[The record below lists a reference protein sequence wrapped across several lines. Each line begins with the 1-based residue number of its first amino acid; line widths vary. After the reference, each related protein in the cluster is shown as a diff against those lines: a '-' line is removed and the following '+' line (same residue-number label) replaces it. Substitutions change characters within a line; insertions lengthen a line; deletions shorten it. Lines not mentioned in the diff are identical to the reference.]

1 MTISN
6 YDFIT
11 QNAVLILASIGR
23 DALAQKSDVISAS
36 SKSGDW
42 HKKIRRLELI
52 LFIIKAP
59 ILKDKRKRHLMIYE
73 VFGSINLYNV
83 YPAILIVEFEDTIY
97 RYTSK
102 LSLYFKKIIQGWS
115 LLFDKPIVWPVT
127 HLVLTMNQMLSGP
140 GKK

>member
-1 MTISN
+1 MWRFISKVN
-6 YDFIT
+6 SDIV
-11 QNAVLILASIGR
+11 ALSI
-23 DALAQKSDVISAS
+23 DSISVV
-36 SKSGDW
+36 GIW
-42 HKKIRRLELI
+42 YEKIRRLELI

-59 ILKDKRKRHLMIYE
+59 ILKDKRKRHFMIYE
-73 VFGSINLYNV
+73 VFGCVNLYNV
-83 YPAILIVEFEDTIY
+83 YPAILIVEFVDTIY

-115 LLFDKPIVWPVT
+115 LLFDKPIVWPVK